1 MILCMVNRQELPR
14 GPAGKFMPQ
23 CVKKI
28 VHDLPEFAK
37 MLWSTASWGVGRR
50 VWGLGYTSC
59 QLWKPDLHEVVEL
72 LGFTLLPAFPTPH
85 SLPPNPQILQ
95 RAAVCY
101 NASMPIRVLPPE
113 VASRIA
119 AGEVVERPASAVK
132 ELVENSL
139 DAGASE
145 IRIEVREGGRRLI
158 RVVDDGAGIP
168 AAEAALAFERHA
180 TSKLT
185 SANDLEHIATLGF
198 RGEALA
204 SIASVAQVTL
214 LTRHADEPTGTQIR
228 VDGGHLVSQEARGA
242 PPGTAI
248 VVENLFYNVPARLK
262 FLRQPATEAGA
273 IAATVRNFALAFPER
288 RFSLTSDSRLVFR
301 STGSGR
307 LEDVLVKVYG
317 LEKTRQ
323 MAPIEHGEAGGS
335 VQVSGYVSLPSLNRS
350 NRNQIDLF
358 LNRRHIQ
365 DRTLSFAVT
374 EAYRN
379 RLMVGRYPVAVV
391 LIELDPSLVDVN
403 VHPAKAEVRF
413 QDERAVFRAVQK
425 AIVATLNEHAPAP
438 EIRPDAVTWAVPAWA
453 ERRQALLAAGQG
465 VQQQIDLHGSPA
477 GPGWAPLP
485 QRSDHLEPG
494 DQAPSGPALP
504 NQQVL
509 NGDDWR
515 VSGTDAVAPDSN
527 AVDQPAAGL
536 LPMLRVVGQMGATF
550 IVAEGPEGMY
560 LVDQHA
566 AHERILFEQMMAQQ
580 ASRSL
585 PQQALLEPI
594 VFEAGTVHGGLLA
607 AFAEELTAAGFGL
620 EPFGNETWLVRSVP
634 AVFARIDPRLAL
646 EEVLE
651 GIADGRDLV
660 GDTREAAL
668 TAVICKRAAIKGGQ
682 TLSLEEMRQL
692 VQQLEACQSPGS
704 CPHGRPTML
713 VLSTDQLEKEFGR
726 RG

>member
-1 MILCMVNRQELPR
+1 
-14 GPAGKFMPQ
+14 
-23 CVKKI
+23 
-28 VHDLPEFAK
+28 
-37 MLWSTASWGVGRR
+37 
-50 VWGLGYTSC
+50 
-59 QLWKPDLHEVVEL
+59 
-72 LGFTLLPAFPTPH
+72 
-85 SLPPNPQILQ
+85 
-95 RAAVCY
+95 
-101 NASMPIRVLPPE
+101 MPIRVLPPE

-139 DAGASE
+139 DAGATE

-158 RVVDDGAGIP
+158 RVVDDGGGIP
-168 AAEAALAFERHA
+168 LAEAALAFERHA
-180 TSKLT
+180 TSKLS
-185 SANDLEHIATLGF
+185 SAEDLEHIATLGF

-214 LTRHADEPTGTQIR
+214 LTRHAGEAAGTQIR
-228 VDGGHLVSQEARGA
+228 VEGGHLISQEAKGA

-248 VVENLFYNVPARLK
+248 VVENLFYNVPVRLK
-262 FLRQPATEAGA
+262 FLRQAATEAGY

-288 RFSLTSDSRLVFR
+288 RFSLTSDNRLVFR

-317 LEKTRQ
+317 LEKARQ
-323 MAPIEHGEAGGS
+323 MVSIEHGESSGMARVAGF
-335 VQVSGYVSLPSLNRS
+335 VSLPSLSRS
-350 NRNQIDLF
+350 NRNQIDLY

-365 DRTLSFAVT
+365 DRTLTFAVT

-391 LIELDPSLVDVN
+391 LIDLDPSLVDVN

-425 AIVATLNEHAPAP
+425 AIVATLTEHAPAP
-438 EIRPDAVTWAVPAWA
+438 EMRADAVIWAVPAWA

-465 VQQQIDLHGSPA
+465 LQQQMDLPQVQA
-477 GPGWAPLP
+477 GPNWASMP
-485 QRSDHLEPG
+485 QRTDSDVASVESSATSP
-494 DQAPSGPALP
+494 PPA
-504 NQQVL
+504 QRSL
-509 NGDDWR
+509 NGDDGR
-515 VSGTDAVAPDSN
+515 DAGAVSAEPASN
-527 AVDQPAAGL
+527 AIEQQAADI

-550 IVAEGPEGMY
+550 IIAEGPEGMY

-580 ASRSL
+580 ASHSV
-585 PQQALLEPI
+585 PQQAMLEPI

-607 AFAEELTAAGFGL
+607 AFADELTAAGFGL
-620 EPFGNETWLVRSVP
+620 EPFGNDTWLVRSVP
-634 AVFARIDPRLAL
+634 AVFARVDPRLAL

-682 TLSLEEMRQL
+682 TLSLESMRQL
-692 VQQLEACQSPGS
+692 VQQLEACQNPGS

-713 VLSTDQLEKEFGR
+713 VLSTAQLEREFGR

>member
-1 MILCMVNRQELPR
+1 MSKANSAF
-14 GPAGKFMPQ
+14 GP
-23 CVKKI
+23 V
-28 VHDLPEFAK
+28 
-37 MLWSTASWGVGRR
+37 
-50 VWGLGYTSC
+50 
-59 QLWKPDLHEVVEL
+59 
-72 LGFTLLPAFPTPH
+72 PTPH
-85 SLPPNPQILQ
+85 TPPPTPQIPQ

-101 NASMPIRVLPPE
+101 NVIMPIRVLPPE

-132 ELVENSL
+132 ELIENSL
-139 DAGASE
+139 DAGAVE

-158 RVVDDGAGIP
+158 RVVDDGSGIP
-168 AAEAALAFERHA
+168 SAEAALAFERHA

-185 SANDLEHIATLGF
+185 SADDLEHIGTLGF

-214 LTRHADEPTGTQIR
+214 LTRHAGESVGTQIR
-228 VDGGHLVSQEARGA
+228 VEGGHLISQEAKGA

-262 FLRQPATEAGA
+262 FLRQAATEAGH
-273 IAATVRNFALAFPER
+273 IAALVRNFALAFPER
-288 RFSLTSDSRLVFR
+288 RFSLTSDGRLLFR

-307 LEDVLVKVYG
+307 LEDVLVKVVG
-317 LEKTRQ
+317 LEKARQ
-323 MAPIEHGEAGGS
+323 MVAIEHGESSG
-335 VQVSGYVSLPSLNRS
+335 VVRVTGYVSLPSLNRS

-365 DRTLSFAVT
+365 DRTLTFAVT

-391 LIELDPSLVDVN
+391 LIDLDPTLVDVN

-425 AIVATLNEHAPAP
+425 AIVATLTEHAPAP

-453 ERRQALLAAGQG
+453 ERRQSLLAAGQG
-465 VQQQIDLHGSPA
+465 LQQQIDLPHMPSVPD
-477 GPGWAPLP
+477 WSPLP
-485 QRSDHLEPG
+485 QRSDSSTPVVE
-494 DQAPSGPALP
+494 SPATATLP
-504 NQQVL
+504 VPPPL
-509 NGDDWR
+509 DGDDWR
-515 VSGTDAVAPDSN
+515 NANSDPGVPDSK
-527 AVDQPAAGL
+527 AMEQQAADI

-550 IVAEGPEGMY
+550 IIAEGPEGMY

-580 ASRSL
+580 AGQRV

-607 AFAEELTAAGFGL
+607 AFAEELTAIGFGL
-620 EPFGNETWLVRSVP
+620 EPFGSDTWLVRSVP
-634 AVFARIDPRLAL
+634 AVYARVDPRLAL

-682 TLSLEEMRQL
+682 VLTLEEMRQL
-692 VQQLEACQSPGS
+692 VHQLETCESPGS

-713 VLSTDQLEKEFGR
+713 VLSTAQLEREFGR

>member
-1 MILCMVNRQELPR
+1 
-14 GPAGKFMPQ
+14 
-23 CVKKI
+23 
-28 VHDLPEFAK
+28 
-37 MLWSTASWGVGRR
+37 
-50 VWGLGYTSC
+50 
-59 QLWKPDLHEVVEL
+59 
-72 LGFTLLPAFPTPH
+72 
-85 SLPPNPQILQ
+85 
-95 RAAVCY
+95 
-101 NASMPIRVLPPE
+101 MPIRVLPPE

-139 DAGASE
+139 DAGATE
-145 IRIEVREGGRRLI
+145 IRIDVREGGRRLI
-158 RVVDDGAGIP
+158 RVVDDGVGIP
-168 AAEAALAFERHA
+168 TAEASLAFERHA

-185 SANDLEHIATLGF
+185 SSDDLEHIATLGF

-214 LTRHADEPTGTQIR
+214 LTRHADEAAGTQIR
-228 VDGGHLVSQEARGA
+228 VEGGHLVSQEAKGA

-262 FLRQPATEAGA
+262 FLRQPATESSH

-288 RFSLTSDSRLVFR
+288 RFSLTSDGRLVFR

-317 LEKTRQ
+317 LEKARQ
-323 MAPIEHGEAGGS
+323 MVAIEPGAAS
-335 VQVSGYVSLPSLNRS
+335 VTGYVSLPSLSRS

-365 DRTLSFAVT
+365 DRTLTFAVT

-391 LIELDPSLVDVN
+391 LIDLDPSLVDVN

-425 AIVATLNEHAPAP
+425 AIVATLTEHAPAP

-453 ERRQALLAAGQG
+453 ERRQVLLAAGQG
-465 VQQQIDLHGSPA
+465 VQPQLDLSNTPAVPSWTSLPQRDDSSPA
-477 GPGWAPLP
+477 GDELP
-485 QRSDHLEPG
+485 AAAAAAVPMEH
-494 DQAPSGPALP
+494 
-504 NQQVL
+504 
-509 NGDDWR
+509 NGDGQHSASSQFAPGA
-515 VSGTDAVAPDSN
+515 SGGVA
-527 AVDQPAAGL
+527 QQAADI

-550 IVAEGPEGMY
+550 IIAEGPEGMY

-580 ASRSL
+580 AAQSV
-585 PQQALLEPI
+585 PQQGLLEPL

-607 AFAEELTAAGFGL
+607 AFAEELTATGFGL
-620 EPFGNETWLVRSVP
+620 EPFGSDTWLVRSVP
-634 AVFARIDPRLAL
+634 AVYARVDPRLAL

-682 TLSLEEMRQL
+682 ALSLEEMRGL
-692 VQQLEACQSPGS
+692 VQQLEACQNPGS

-713 VLSTDQLEKEFGR
+713 VLSTAQLEREFGR